1 MNIRDIRNGM
11 ESMVKRS
18 TPGFLRTVG
27 LVMPAYS
34 TDLDPY
40 GQEPPPALA
49 TWNHLE
55 RHLST
60 NYQVLHSSR
69 IMEDLSYG
77 RVPDEID
84 VLIVISGYGLTEVQD
99 FAIDQF
105 LMRGGSLV
113 VISGRYIL
121 SPWQYAGGLTVDA
134 VNSRLHVIIGSYGIT
149 VVYAFLMDTQNE
161 PVPMEVSKEV
171 GGSRVLEFELFDYPF
186 WVDVREDGMN
196 DDSLITAALPS
207 VTIQWASPLE
217 IKPELFSDK
226 DVSVLLKSSEESWL
240 RRDEDINPDTQT
252 YPDMG
257 FPIQGE
263 QKSWPIAVS
272 ARGSFKSFFA
282 DKTSPLDQGETESEN
297 ISQFPSLAPVTIKE
311 SPDNAKLVVV
321 GSSEFLDDFV
331 LDMSNSITADRY
343 LLNLNFIESAVDW
356 AVEDDTLLSIRSRG
370 TVSRFLKPLEDR
382 DKTFWEILNYSVALG
397 ALLVIALIWT
407 LKRRV
412 ESPMEFVD
420 TA

>member
-1 MNIRDIRNGM
+1 
-11 ESMVKRS
+11 
-18 TPGFLRTVG
+18 
-27 LVMPAYS
+27 
-34 TDLDPY
+34 
-40 GQEPPPALA
+40 
-49 TWNHLE
+49 
-55 RHLST
+55 
-60 NYQVLHSSR
+60 
-69 IMEDLSYG
+69 MEDLSYG
-77 RVPDEID
+77 RVPDDID
-84 VLIVISGYGLTEVQD
+84 VLIVISGYGLTEVQE

-105 LMRGGSLV
+105 LMRGGSLI
-113 VISGRYIL
+113 VISGKYIL
-121 SPWQYAGGLTVDA
+121 SPWQYAGGLTVDS
-134 VNSRLHVIIGSYGIT
+134 VNSRIHEIIGSYGIT
-149 VVYAFLMDTQNE
+149 VLDAFLMDTQNE

-196 DDSLITAALPS
+196 DDSLITASLPS

-217 IKPELFSDK
+217 IHPDLFSDK
-226 DVSVLLKSSEESWL
+226 EVSILLESSDESWL
-240 RRDEDINPDTQT
+240 RRSDDINPDTAT

-263 QKSWPIAVS
+263 QKSWPIAIS

-282 DKTSPLDQGETESEN
+282 DKTSPLGQPESEETGSKN
-297 ISQFPSLAPVTIKE
+297 ISPFPGQTPVTIEE
-311 SPDNAKLVVV
+311 SPDSAKLVVI

-343 LLNLNFIESAVDW
+343 LLSLHLIESTVDW

-382 DKTFWEILNYSVALG
+382 DKTFWEILNYSAALG
-397 ALLVIALIWT
+397 ALLVITLIWT

-412 ESPMEFVD
+412 ESPMRLVD